1 MIVKSITLNN
11 FRIYKGD
18 NRVELSSDGKKN
30 ITIISGH
37 NGFGKT
43 TFLMSLVWCL
53 YGRQMNEVDDLYQK
67 EISDVGGYP
76 KYIINSLNRQAK
88 FDGDRSFSVSV
99 VISEAI
105 IPDMQCNEIEVRR
118 THHAIEGDKS
128 KYS

>member
-1 MIVKSITLNN
+1 MIIKSITLDN
-11 FRIYKGD
+11 FRIYKGE
-18 NRVELSSDGKKN
+18 NRVDLTSDGKKN
-30 ITIISGH
+30 IIIISGH

-88 FDGDRSFSVSV
+88 IEDDRSFVVSV
-99 VISEAI
+99 GAI
-105 IPDMQCNEIEVRR
+105 QIVAMPPW
-118 THHAIEGDKS
+118 HS
-128 KYS
+128 